1 MTVAAAI
8 LSGDCHSPRLAHS
21 YSNSRHLFLSSP
33 QHALSTDCVVVV
45 VVVVA
50 IGAGGCVSVAKM
62 GSLFPSAV

>member
-45 VVVVA
+45 VVA